1 MNTQD
6 VEVND
11 EIIRAIRAVC
21 YYLKKHNEK
30 VNDLPVGMI
39 EEIEKANAWANDVII
54 GDDVPF

>member
-11 EIIRAIRAVC
+11 EIIKAIRTVC
-21 YYLKKHNEK
+21 YFVKTLGFPTPSQFIIDEMKIASK
-30 VNDLPVGMI
+30 
-39 EEIEKANAWANDVII
+39 WANDVII